1 MQQLES
7 KAHETNG
14 VIFFNSIK
22 NGGATYKRLVVSNQ
36 QERPYDIVMFMNLLP
51 ESQIERD
58 LKHLIQAE
66 EQFHQVNYSYKKFR
80 NHERPVFFGVMY
92 YDTNDSDIYDLLKET
107 HEYLTIPW
115 LTVSTKNFD
124 DRIDE
129 RFIQK
134 HHEWNILG
142 SEAYSGMK
150 QLEFVNNALKV
161 DVPFKMTLKQLLVS
175 NALIVA
181 VLATLVFLVVF
192 CYKQLLNQWL
202 WFAIAITVWV
212 FSLAGFVAVRMD
224 KPDKWLSHTDDD
236 GVEIIDSYINEG
248 YRDVYAYEGYFFSGT
263 VTLMGLCFIAI
274 LNVPKFL
281 SNRLVQDIVI
291 VLLMVIIYLGYNF
304 LMTVMNIKRGYYNP
318 QIVPNDDL
326 MKGSLLEN

>member
-1 MQQLES
+1 
-7 KAHETNG
+7 
-14 VIFFNSIK
+14 
-22 NGGATYKRLVVSNQ
+22 
-36 QERPYDIVMFMNLLP
+36 
-51 ESQIERD
+51 
-58 LKHLIQAE
+58 
-66 EQFHQVNYSYKKFR
+66 
-80 NHERPVFFGVMY
+80 
-92 YDTNDSDIYDLLKET
+92 
-107 HEYLTIPW
+107 
-115 LTVSTKNFD
+115 
-124 DRIDE
+124 
-129 RFIQK
+129 
-134 HHEWNILG
+134 
-142 SEAYSGMK
+142 
-150 QLEFVNNALKV
+150 
-161 DVPFKMTLKQLLVS
+161 
-175 NALIVA
+175 
-181 VLATLVFLVVF
+181 
-192 CYKQLLNQWL
+192 
-202 WFAIAITVWV
+202 
-212 FSLAGFVAVRMD
+212 MD